1 MAPETMTPSARR
13 RSVGSTAMPEQK
25 KSKAKTHLPAN
36 LLGKLAVTDARP
48 WVTLLEMVLLP
59 LIAIALG
66 LLWEPEDPLWI
77 DSGFP
82 WAWLAVVIVALR
94 YGPLAGLGSA
104 CVLLL
109 AWLAINVGRY
119 DEFPQTYFLGGLIL
133 VLLVG
138 EFSSLWQARTRRAEN
153 VQLYLD
159 QRLEHLVRQ
168 YYLLRLSH
176 DRLEQ
181 ELIGRPMSMRDALS
195 TLQSIGS
202 PDQTPED
209 GAQVLL
215 RLLAQYCQIESAVL
229 YPVRGDDLDP
239 EAVASIGAPT
249 VLVPSDPLVRQA
261 LETRR
266 LCHISQAVAHSQQSR
281 YLAAAPLLDLG
292 GEIYGLLVIDDMP
305 FFSLQDENL
314 QTINLLL
321 GYYTDGLA
329 TQTLS
334 RPIVEALPDCP
345 PDFAFEAQRLAHI
358 HESTNVPSVIVA
370 LECLPRALDKG
381 LPAQIERLKRELD
394 ESWLIRGSD
403 RQVLAM
409 LMPLGDAATAEGYI
423 SRLENW
429 SMQKSGQPLEEAGIF
444 PHIVPLASDTPL
456 NVLQRLHA
464 LAHA

>member
-13 RSVGSTAMPEQK
+13 RSVGSTAMPQQK
-25 KSKAKTHLPAN
+25 QKAKKHLPAN

-59 LIAIALG
+59 LIAVTLG
-66 LLWEPEDPLWI
+66 LLWNPEDPLWI
-77 DSGFP
+77 DAGFP

-94 YGPLAGLGSA
+94 YGPLAGVGSA

-119 DEFPQTYFLGGLIL
+119 DAFPQTFFLGGLIL

-195 TLQSIGS
+195 ALQSIGS

-229 YPVRGDDLDP
+229 YPVRGDELDLQP
-239 EAVASIGAPT
+239 VASMGAPT
-249 VLVPSDPLVRQA
+249 ALVVSDPLVQQA
-261 LETRR
+261 LETRK
-266 LCHISQAVAHSQQSR
+266 LCHISQAVAQGQQSR

-292 GEIYGLLVIDDMP
+292 GDLYGLLIIDDMP

-345 PDFAFEAQRLAHI
+345 PDFAFEAQRLSHI
-358 HESTNVPSVIVA
+358 HETTGVPSVIVA
-370 LECLPRALDKG
+370 LECSPRALDKG

-394 ESWLIRGSD
+394 ESWLIRGPD
-403 RQVLAM
+403 RCVLAM

-423 SRLENW
+423 SRLESW
-429 SMQKSGQPLEEAGIF
+429 SKQKSGQALEDAGVF